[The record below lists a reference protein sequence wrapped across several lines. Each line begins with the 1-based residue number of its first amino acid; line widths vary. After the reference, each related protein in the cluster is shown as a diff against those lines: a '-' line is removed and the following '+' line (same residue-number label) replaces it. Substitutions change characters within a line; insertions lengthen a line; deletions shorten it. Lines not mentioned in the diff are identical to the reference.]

1 MPARER
7 VVEVSAFVAAPLA
20 GMTLAGLGCEVLR
33 VDPPGGG
40 LDFGRWPVTPDG
52 ESLFWAGLNRG
63 KRSVVVDFRRPE
75 GRELV
80 ASMVV
85 AGGAEGGVL
94 LTNLGAGGAL
104 AHDRLRQVRADV
116 VSIEVEGYPD
126 GRSAVDYT
134 IAARTGIPLV
144 TGPRGHVG
152 PVNSPLPTWDIATG
166 LNAALATREALHR
179 RALTGRGARVRIAL
193 SDVALGLLSSLGLVD
208 EPRLAVEPRGR
219 DGNYLYGAFGR
230 DFLLADG
237 ARVMIVALTAKQW
250 RALVSAMGAGDD
262 IAALEKSRHLDFERE
277 GERYLARYEIAE
289 LVERWCGARTSS
301 EVADVLEAH
310 GVAWAPYGT
319 APELATGTP
328 GAGLVGELGLPF
340 RFDDTGSPPLGRAPV
355 LGQDTEQVLTELLG
369 LSARERR
376 SSARRRPRRR
386 AGAEG
391 RGRWWLTAPGSA
403 RTRCPRDRR
412 GAWRPWC
419 NPGGAPTWATP
430 CRCCGT
436 GPISRNWPGPKTSAR
451 TVIPAAPTRGPS
463 ASPDASPGAAA

>member
-1 MPARER
+1 MPSAER
-7 VVEVSAFVAAPLA
+7 VVELSAFVAAPLA

-40 LDFGRWPVTPDG
+40 LDFGRWPVTPGG

-80 ASMVV
+80 AAMVV

-104 AHDRLRQVRADV
+104 AHDRLRQARADV

-144 TGPRGHVG
+144 TGPQDHIG

-193 SDVALGLLSSLGLVD
+193 SDVAVGLLSALGFVD
-208 EPRLAVEPRGR
+208 EPGLAAEPRGR

-237 ARVMIVALTAKQW
+237 TRVMIVAITVKQW
-250 RALVSAMGAGDD
+250 HALVGALALGED
-262 IAALEKSRHLDFERE
+262 IAAVEKSRRLDFERE
-277 GERYLARYEIAE
+277 GDRFTGRYEIAE
-289 LVERWCGARTSS
+289 LVQRWCGARTSS
-301 EVADVLEAH
+301 EVAEAFEAH

-319 APELATGTP
+319 APEFAAGCAGP
-328 GAGLVGELGLPF
+328 GDGDAGGAAPGLPF
-340 RFDDTGSPPLGRAPV
+340 RFDGAGAPP
-355 LGQDTEQVLTELLG
+355 
-369 LSARERR
+369 
-376 SSARRRPRRR
+376 SARRRCS
-386 AGAEG
+386 
-391 RGRWWLTAPGSA
+391 GS
-403 RTRCPRDRR
+403 T
-412 GAWRPWC
+412 
-419 NPGGAPTWATP
+419 
-430 CRCCGT
+430 
-436 GPISRNWPGPKTSAR
+436 
-451 TVIPAAPTRGPS
+451 PTRYWPS
-463 ASPDASPGAAA
+463 CSGCPPMR